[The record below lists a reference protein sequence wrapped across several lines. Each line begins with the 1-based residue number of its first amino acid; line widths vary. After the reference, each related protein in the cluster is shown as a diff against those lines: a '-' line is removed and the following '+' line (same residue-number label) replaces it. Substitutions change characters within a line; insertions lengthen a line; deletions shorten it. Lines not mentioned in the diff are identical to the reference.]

1 MPLLHQKA
9 HQFLCRLTI
18 RRDLVFALVAD
29 PGHSLDLLELLN
41 APLRNISEDFVLRF
55 NDFHN

>member
-9 HQFLCRLTI
+9 HQLLCRLAI

-29 PGHSLDLLELLN
+29 PGHPLDLLQLFD
-41 APLRNISEDFVLRF
+41 AALRNISEDFILRF